1 MCNLLEY
8 VIYCIYSNYMENY
21 KEIIK
26 KYFERFNLKNKS
38 TIIPLIF
45 TVSFGIVL
53 FIVPDILGKYLLS
66 IGIGANL
73 VLWTILMLLI
83 LAVVG
88 IAVMKALVYIS
99 AGLSLIIFLSQSYCD
114 VLPHTSSGNESLR
127 FLIMTSLTF
136 LVFEFFKIFY
146 EGMAKYFE
154 KFKNMKKEY
163 FLKTILVIFFIIIA
177 FTFLSSIYQV
187 TRPIILDLCVYK

>member
-1 MCNLLEY
+1 
-8 VIYCIYSNYMENY
+8 MENY
-21 KEIIK
+21 KEKIK
-26 KYFERFNLKNKS
+26 RCLERFNFRDKS

-53 FIVPDILGKYLLS
+53 FVGPDILSKYLLS
-66 IGIGANL
+66 IGLGANI

-88 IAVMKALVYIS
+88 IAVMKALVYVS

-114 VLPHTSSGNESLR
+114 ALPHTSSGNESLR
-127 FLIMTSLTF
+127 FLIMTSLAF

-146 EGMAKYFE
+146 EGMVKYFE

-163 FLKTILVIFFIIIA
+163 FLKIILVIFFIIIA

-187 TRPIILDLCVYK
+187 MRPIILDLCVYK